1 MFLDDKLTRE
11 VYDDRYCELGKF
23 DIFESI
29 MEKVIVGEMAEYGI
43 ANPYKLIFCLR
54 EWMPEYDI

>member
-29 MEKVIVGEMAEYGI
+29 MEKVIVGEMTEYGI
-43 ANPYKLIFCLR
+43 TNPYKLIFCLR